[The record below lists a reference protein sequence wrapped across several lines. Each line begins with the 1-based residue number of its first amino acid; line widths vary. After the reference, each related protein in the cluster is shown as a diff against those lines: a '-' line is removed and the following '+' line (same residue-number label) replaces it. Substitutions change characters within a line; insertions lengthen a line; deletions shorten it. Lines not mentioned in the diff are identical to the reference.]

1 MISEYQG
8 EYVMRFFHN
17 LFALIGLVVVI
28 VVAVGAYQYRE
39 QWQAYQRLDDKAAGV
54 YLGMMKTVLET
65 GNGAEATVW
74 SMPVEEGLSFDD
86 VEQAMRFVANEHNM
100 KNVGELPL
108 SNQVE
113 AMTGKPY
120 RLVKIYMFCNPL
132 TASRMLDYS
141 DAFSAYLP
149 CRITLV
155 EDKEGRMWLYTLNMD
170 LMIHGG
176 TPLPDDLR
184 EEAIKVK
191 EIILDIMHRGA
202 KGEF

>member
-1 MISEYQG
+1 
-8 EYVMRFFHN
+8 MRLFHN
-17 LFALIGLVVVI
+17 LFALIGLAVVI
-28 VVAVGAYQYRE
+28 LVLVAALMYQDEWR
-39 QWQAYQRLDDKAAGV
+39 AYQRLDPRATDV
-54 YLGMMKTVLET
+54 YLDMMKSVLET

-74 SMPVEEGLSFDD
+74 RVPVEEGLSFDD
-86 VEQAMRFVANEHNM
+86 VEQTMRFVANEHNM

-108 SNQVE
+108 SKQVE
-113 AMTGKPY
+113 SMIGKPY

-132 TASRMLDYS
+132 TATNMLDYS

-149 CRITLV
+149 CRITLI
-155 EDKEGRMWLYTLNMD
+155 EDQQGRMWLYTLNMD
-170 LMIHGG
+170 LMIYGG
-176 TPLPDDLR
+176 TPLPDGLR

>member
-1 MISEYQG
+1 
-8 EYVMRFFHN
+8 
-17 LFALIGLVVVI
+17 
-28 VVAVGAYQYRE
+28 
-39 QWQAYQRLDDKAAGV
+39 
-54 YLGMMKTVLET
+54 
-65 GNGAEATVW
+65 
-74 SMPVEEGLSFDD
+74 VEEGLTFDD
-86 VEQAMRFVANEHNM
+86 VEQTMRFVANEHNM

-108 SNQVE
+108 SKQVE
-113 AMTGKPY
+113 SMIGKPY

-132 TASRMLDYS
+132 TATNMLDYS

-149 CRITLV
+149 CRITLI
-155 EDKEGRMWLYTLNMD
+155 EDKQGRMWLYTLNMD
-170 LMIHGG
+170 LMIYGG